1 MRESRRPALTRVEL
15 LVALGI
21 VAALVGLGLPAVQ
34 KVRETATRLRCVSH
48 LKQMTVGAHGFE
60 SMHGSLPANRPL
72 ADGLLLYDAPGRP
85 RSPGGAGFPDDAPL
99 GSMFFHLLPYIER
112 DVLWRQAGAG
122 DRFGAS
128 LAVGAEPVRM
138 MACPSRHEPFTFAA
152 DAEGPDGAAVSA
164 RFAPGDYAANAL
176 LYSLPE
182 RGGVFPR
189 FIDMTDGLANTVL
202 MAELGKEPF
211 AGSGPGTSY
220 EVPWPHA
227 PAFRAEAGGGGRALV
242 RDWELVRMRGG
253 RPVAGFASAAPGLA
267 GSPHPNGVLAAMAD
281 GSVRAVR
288 FEVAPAAWLAACT
301 PAGGEATNLD

>member
-1 MRESRRPALTRVEL
+1 MRESQRPALTRVEL
-15 LVALGI
+15 LVALSV

-34 KVRETATRLRCVSH
+34 KVREVATQSQCVSH
-48 LKQMTVGAHGFE
+48 LKQMTFGALNFE
-60 SMHGSLPANRPL
+60 SVYGSLPANRPL

-85 RSPGGAGFPDDAPL
+85 RSPGAAGFPDDAPL
-99 GSMFFHLLPYIER
+99 GSMFFHLLPYIEH

-128 LAVGAEPVRM
+128 LAVCAEPVRM
-138 MACPSRHEPFTFAA
+138 MVCPSRHEPFTFAA
-152 DAEGPDGAAVSA
+152 DTEGPDGAAVSA

-176 LYSLPE
+176 LYSLPG

-189 FIDMTDGLANTVL
+189 FADITDGLANTVL

-227 PAFRAEAGGGGRALV
+227 PEFRAEAGGGRAVV
-242 RDWELVRMRGG
+242 RDWELARLRGG
-253 RPVAGFASAAPGLA
+253 RRVAGFASAAPGLA
-267 GSPHPNGVLAAMAD
+267 GSPHPNGVLTAVAD

-301 PAGGEATNLD
+301 PAGSEVTDLD